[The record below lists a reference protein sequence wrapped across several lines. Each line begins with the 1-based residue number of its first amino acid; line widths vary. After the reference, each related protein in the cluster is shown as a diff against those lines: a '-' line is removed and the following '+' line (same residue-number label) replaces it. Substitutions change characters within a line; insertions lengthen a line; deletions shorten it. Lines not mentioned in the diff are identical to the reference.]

1 MTFLV
6 SYILSKT
13 ILKGYPSSFTLELPP
28 YRRPQIGKVIIRSI
42 FDRTLFV
49 LGRAVSVAA
58 PAGFVI
64 WFVANVSIG
73 GTTILSILANFFQP
87 LGILLGLDGMIL
99 LAFFLGFPANEI
111 VLPILM
117 LGYLSLGSMM
127 EVNDLVVMKGILV
140 NQGWTILTAINF
152 IILCLF
158 HFPCS
163 TTILTIKKETNSW
176 KWAVIAFILPT
187 FIGFGLCLILRCLF
201 LLF

>member
-1 MTFLV
+1 
-6 SYILSKT
+6 
-13 ILKGYPSSFTLELPP
+13 
-28 YRRPQIGKVIIRSI
+28 
-42 FDRTLFV
+42 
-49 LGRAVSVAA
+49 
-58 PAGFVI
+58 
-64 WFVANVSIG
+64 
-73 GTTILSILANFFQP
+73 
-87 LGILLGLDGMIL
+87 MIL

-176 KWAVIAFILPT
+176 KWAVIAFLLPT
-187 FIGFGLCLILRCLF
+187 FIGFGLCFFLRCLF